1 MPGIEIHTD
10 GSCHGNPGPG
20 GYAAVIRIPDHGDI
34 QVRGGDPT
42 TTNNRM
48 EMQAVVEGLTHLGQL
63 VNLDDLDVQVFTDS
77 EYVCNGFNKGWLK
90 GWLRNGWRN
99 SKGKAVAN
107 QDLWEELLA
116 LTDTPN
122 VTFTHV
128 KGHSGNPMNEACDRL
143 ANQEAHRA
151 SREGTPTRD
160 VIREEMPAAST
171 PAQTQEKPDGDQEN
185 SQAYARGF
193 RDGYLAAKRDMA
205 GALNG
210 LEYPVPP
217 VPDDLRF

>member
-1 MPGIEIHTD
+1 M
-10 GSCHGNPGPG
+10 
-20 GYAAVIRIPDHGDI
+20 DI
-34 QVRGGDPT
+34 
-42 TTNNRM
+42 
-48 EMQAVVEGLTHLGQL
+48 
-63 VNLDDLDVQVFTDS
+63 QVFTDS

-116 LTDTPN
+116 LTDAPN

-128 KGHSGNPMNEACDRL
+128 KGHSGNPMNKLCDRL
-143 ANQEAHRA
+143 ANQEAERA
-151 SREGTPTRD
+151 NREGTPTRD
-160 VIREEMPAAST
+160 VSREEPKIPSTAGMPAAPKAT
-171 PAQTQEKPDGDQEN
+171 PDQGQEY

-193 RDGYLAAKRDMA
+193 LDGYLAAKRDMA

-210 LEYPVPP
+210 LECPVPP
-217 VPDDLRF
+217 VPDDLPF